1 MKTLNVREKVEK
13 KVANVAR
20 KITAT
25 EVNSACPLI
34 AYQPKLPVEVNKL
47 RKF

>member
-13 KVANVAR
+13 KVASVAR

-34 AYQPKLPVEVNKL
+34 AYQPKLPVEANKL